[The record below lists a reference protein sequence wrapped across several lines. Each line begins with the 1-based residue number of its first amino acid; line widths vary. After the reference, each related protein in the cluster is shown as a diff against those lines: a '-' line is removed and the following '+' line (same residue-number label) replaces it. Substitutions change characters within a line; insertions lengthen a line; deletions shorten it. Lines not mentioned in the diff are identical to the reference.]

1 MVVLLKW
8 DEQVEEFIHIYF
20 VKMKSTVKEE
30 GNFLIIE
37 GSISAKTLIFTI
49 ANELFVR
56 K

>member
-1 MVVLLKW
+1 M
-8 DEQVEEFIHIYF
+8 EESIHIHF

-30 GNFLIIE
+30 GNFLIME

-49 ANELFVR
+49 ANELFVQ